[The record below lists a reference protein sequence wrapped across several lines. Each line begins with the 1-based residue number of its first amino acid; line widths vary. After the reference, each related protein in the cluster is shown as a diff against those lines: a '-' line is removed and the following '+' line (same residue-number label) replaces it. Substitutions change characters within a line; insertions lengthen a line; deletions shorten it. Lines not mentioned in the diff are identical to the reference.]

1 MQIELSD
8 QELKFISEALA
19 LVDRTMDSVET
30 VVGVDETERREF
42 KALRL
47 KIDSALLIGAME
59 EKSK

>member
-1 MQIELSD
+1 MTIDLTD

-19 LVDRTMDSVET
+19 AMGDNM
-30 VVGVDETERREF
+30 TERGERYREF

-59 EKSK
+59 EKK